1 MKNKTLMT
9 LFFILFM
16 LSGCQYEQ
24 QKTSITIE
32 MSMGDSNMGN
42 TYQNQLRTIPNLIT
56 LHNNVT
62 NKTYYIS
69 SLCPISQKYALYL
82 RM

>member
-1 MKNKTLMT
+1 
-9 LFFILFM
+9 M

-69 SLCPISQKYALYL
+69 LCVQYHKNMHHI
-82 RM
+82 